1 MKRYE
6 ILASYYSSS
15 KKKRKE
21 EIAKCSIITNS
32 NCGKHKPSN
41 YGWKYKS
48 VLYDINRETKKR
60 TGNGAIISEVQ
71 K

>member
-15 KKKRKE
+15 KKKKE

-32 NCGKHKPSN
+32 DCGKHKPSN

-48 VLYDINRETKKR
+48 VLYGINRETKKR
-60 TGNGAIISEVQ
+60 KGNDAIISEVQ